1 MVLATPR
8 DLEKVIFNFSSHD
21 LSDDGKSLLCKGSNF
36 SIPSKRLDY
45 ANHMLASE
53 LLFRNI
59 NKNEVLNEDKEFIKT
74 RLKDSAFT
82 SFWSYNH
89 KSEINLTKNERL
101 ALNNLNNNK
110 NIIIQKSDG
119 NSVVLLDKEKYLEGM
134 SKILSNCKFEILH
147 FDHDKEVSYI

>member
-1 MVLATPR
+1 M
-8 DLEKVIFNFSSHD
+8 
-21 LSDDGKSLLCKGSNF
+21 
-36 SIPSKRLDY
+36 DY
-45 ANHMLASE
+45 ANHMLPSE
-53 LLFRNI
+53 WLFRSI
-59 NKNEVLNEDKEFIKT
+59 NKNELHNEDKEFIKT

-89 KSEINLTKNERL
+89 ESEINLTKNERL
-101 ALNNLNNNK
+101 ALNNLSNNK